1 MTAKNQKLALAERNS
16 RRSSVE
22 GDEPNPVDVY
32 VGQKLK
38 SRRNLIGITQ
48 ENLAEAAGITFQQV
62 QKYEKGRNRLSAS
75 RLYQFAR
82 VLDVPVSYFFEGF
95 YAPDVHIGLQAG
107 FSDNSQEPFD
117 MEGTAEDDVMLQ
129 KETIDLVRTYYTIT
143 DEKLR
148 KDFLK
153 MLKQMAKNFKS
164 SE

>member
-1 MTAKNQKLALAERNS
+1 MTVKNTEKTPVIRNP

-22 GDEPNPVDVY
+22 GDEPNPVDVF
-32 VGQKLK
+32 VGQRLK
-38 SRRNLIGITQ
+38 TRRNLIGITQ

-75 RLYQFAR
+75 RLFQFAR
-82 VLDVPVSYFFEGF
+82 VLNVPIAYFFEGF
-95 YAPDVHIGLQAG
+95 AATDSHIGLQGG
-107 FSDNSQEPFD
+107 FADNDQQAFD
-117 MEGTAEDDVMLQ
+117 GEDDSAEDLMSQ
-129 KETIDLVRTYYTIT
+129 KETVDLVRTYYTIT

-153 MLKQMAKNFKS
+153 MLKQMSKNFKS

>member
-1 MTAKNQKLALAERNS
+1 MTKTKDTISHKNS

-22 GDEPNPVDVY
+22 GDTPNPVDVF
-32 VGQKLK
+32 VGQRLK

-48 ENLAEAAGITFQQV
+48 ENLAEASGITFQQV

-75 RLYQFAR
+75 RLFQFAR
-82 VLDVPVSYFFEGF
+82 VLDVPVAYFFEGF
-95 YAPDVHIGLQAG
+95 AAPDSQIGLQGG
-107 FSDNSQEPFD
+107 FADNDQEAFLGEAD
-117 MEGTAEDDVMLQ
+117 ENDDVMSH

>member
-1 MTAKNQKLALAERNS
+1 MMTAKAMLDTPMKNS

-22 GDEPNPVDVY
+22 GDAPNPVDVY

-38 SRRNLIGITQ
+38 ARRNLIGITQ
-48 ENLAEAAGITFQQV
+48 ENLAEASGITFQQV

-75 RLYQFAR
+75 RLFQFAR

-95 YAPDVHIGLQAG
+95 TALDSQIGLQGG
-107 FSDNSQEPFD
+107 FADNEQEAFPGEANEND
-117 MEGTAEDDVMLQ
+117 NVMFH

-153 MLKQMAKNFKS
+153 MLKQMAKTFKS

>member
-1 MTAKNQKLALAERNS
+1 MTANIKAKAAVRNP

-22 GDEPNPVDVY
+22 GDEPNPVDVF

-75 RLYQFAR
+75 RLFQFAR
-82 VLDVPVSYFFEGF
+82 VLNVPIEYFFEGF
-95 YAPDVHIGLQAG
+95 AASDTLIGLQGG
-107 FSDNSQEPFD
+107 FADNEQEAFQGEADNS
-117 MEGTAEDDVMLQ
+117 EDIMLQ
-129 KETIDLVRTYYTIT
+129 KETVDLVRTYYTIT

-153 MLKQMAKNFKS
+153 MLKQMAKNFKG

>member
-1 MTAKNQKLALAERNS
+1 MMTSKAKTVTPVKNS

-22 GDEPNPVDVY
+22 GDAPNPVDVY
-32 VGQKLK
+32 VGAKLK
-38 SRRNLIGITQ
+38 ARRNLIGITQ
-48 ENLAEAAGITFQQV
+48 ENLAEASGITFQQV

-75 RLYQFAR
+75 RLFQFAR

-95 YAPDVHIGLQAG
+95 AAPDSQIGLQGG
-107 FSDNSQEPFD
+107 FADNDQEAFLGEAD
-117 MEGTAEDDVMLQ
+117 ENDDVMFR

>member
-1 MTAKNQKLALAERNS
+1 MMAKTKDTAPSKNS

-22 GDEPNPVDVY
+22 GDDPNPVDVF
-32 VGQKLK
+32 VGQRLK

-48 ENLAEAAGITFQQV
+48 ENLAEASGITFQQV

-75 RLYQFAR
+75 RLFQFAR
-82 VLDVPVSYFFEGF
+82 VLDVPVAYFFEGF
-95 YAPDVHIGLQAG
+95 AAPDSQIGLQGG
-107 FSDNSQEPFD
+107 FADNEQETFLGESDEN
-117 MEGTAEDDVMLQ
+117 DDVMSH